1 MSFECGSVTPSRVK
15 LARCKCRVS
24 SERAVLQKEIRE
36 RNRSIRDRE
45 FVSFL
50 SSFKVQASKRLAYD
64 MDEQWP
70 HHCSSDR
77 VPLSSAQPSS
87 YKSDMM
93 KQVQGHQP
101 HLPLDL
107 ENNVNPTGL
116 SEKEIERR
124 RKIGAAN
131 KGKAPW
137 TKGRKLSKEH
147 KQLIKQ
153 RTIEALRDPKV
164 KKKMIGRR
172 QLHRQVSK
180 EKISAALRKI
190 WERRIVSVKSRQT
203 VLQIWSNS
211 IARAA
216 KEGGHCQ
223 GKLDWDSYGKI
234 KSQMISMFLWN
245 KEKERI
251 IKKLKRTVTKIVA
264 KKLQAAERMEL
275 QTRRARKLKP
285 EKLVLQKSDAQPR
298 RVVASTRPKLKERL
312 TKWHGRKKELEIVIS
327 LRTRK
332 GGAVRKPPVIRRR
345 RAVVERR
352 AEVDLVMEPG
362 VPSGQLKEL
371 HLPCKDGLPSAD
383 T

>member
-1 MSFECGSVTPSRVK
+1 MPYAADLLPPSARRRSPSSGRIASLQGQSAAATAAAVWPAANIASLPCVVYAAGKAMAAAARRCARSSVPSMSFECGSVTPSRVK

-164 KKKMIGRR
+164 M
-172 QLHRQVSK
+172 S
-180 EKISAALRKI
+180 
-190 WERRIVSVKSRQT
+190 
-203 VLQIWSNS
+203 
-211 IARAA
+211 
-216 KEGGHCQ
+216 C
-223 GKLDWDSYGKI
+223 
-234 KSQMISMFLWN
+234 
-245 KEKERI
+245 
-251 IKKLKRTVTKIVA
+251 
-264 KKLQAAERMEL
+264 
-275 QTRRARKLKP
+275 
-285 EKLVLQKSDAQPR
+285 
-298 RVVASTRPKLKERL
+298 
-312 TKWHGRKKELEIVIS
+312 
-327 LRTRK
+327 
-332 GGAVRKPPVIRRR
+332 
-345 RAVVERR
+345 
-352 AEVDLVMEPG
+352 
-362 VPSGQLKEL
+362 
-371 HLPCKDGLPSAD
+371 
-383 T
+383 

>member
-1 MSFECGSVTPSRVK
+1 M
-15 LARCKCRVS
+15 
-24 SERAVLQKEIRE
+24 
-36 RNRSIRDRE
+36 
-45 FVSFL
+45 
-50 SSFKVQASKRLAYD
+50 
-64 MDEQWP
+64 
-70 HHCSSDR
+70 
-77 VPLSSAQPSS
+77 
-87 YKSDMM
+87 
-93 KQVQGHQP
+93 
-101 HLPLDL
+101 
-107 ENNVNPTGL
+107 
-116 SEKEIERR
+116 
-124 RKIGAAN
+124 
-131 KGKAPW
+131 
-137 TKGRKLSKEH
+137 
-147 KQLIKQ
+147 
-153 RTIEALRDPKV
+153 
-164 KKKMIGRR
+164 
-172 QLHRQVSK
+172 SK